1 MKINIGEVKTP
12 KVSQTEES
20 YVYSPCKGLR
30 PPKLR
35 EKSLK
40 SMKSM
45 KSVKSMKSY
54 KSNAKNNKTQC
65 KKSVPS
71 K

>member
-1 MKINIGEVKTP
+1 MKINIEEVKTP

-20 YVYSPCKGLR
+20 YVYSPSKGLR

-35 EKSLK
+35 EKSL
-40 SMKSM
+40 KSM